1 MLASPEF
8 LLMDEPLASLDTE
21 QLARSLPATSCL
33 PTAATVTAPPLLW
46 TQRHHVSNAA
56 PGSGRGPAGIGHI
69 EDGSDVGY
77 AGTDRYEQLEGA
89 IQAEIDLMLDEFEEV
104 CR

>member
-1 MLASPEF
+1 M
-8 LLMDEPLASLDTE
+8 
-21 QLARSLPATSCL
+21 
-33 PTAATVTAPPLLW
+33 
-46 TQRHHVSNAA
+46 SNAA

-89 IQAEIDLMLDEFEEV
+89 TQTEIDLMLDEFEEV
-104 CR
+104 YAPEDDDEGKLVMAEFSGKLLGSPLPLTV